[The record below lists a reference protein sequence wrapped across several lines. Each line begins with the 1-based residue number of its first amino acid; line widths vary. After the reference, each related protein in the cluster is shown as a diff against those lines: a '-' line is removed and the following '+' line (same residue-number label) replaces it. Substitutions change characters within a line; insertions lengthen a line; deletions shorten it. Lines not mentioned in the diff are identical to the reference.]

1 MFPRALNKG
10 HSAFTLLEMML
21 ALMITAMVV
30 LSLYRFVST
39 HLTVISAATDLG
51 EERETLDNVVHYLQ
65 GQMNALPP
73 MEDNVLIGQPFKF
86 RGFSSDEISWT
97 CSAGSG
103 LLTTAAPGDF
113 KVTMAVQPVDERSTE
128 TELGLRR
135 QPAPTNKASLNL
147 NRGGAGGR
155 YDWVPLIRPM
165 AAVEIRYYDQAGNS
179 WKDTWTDPK
188 QRPALIRLRLWKH
201 ADDTPL
207 EAMIRVPSAQVAR

>member
-1 MFPRALNKG
+1 MFQRAHNKG

-21 ALMITAMVV
+21 ALMITSMVV

-51 EERETLDNVVHYLQ
+51 EERATLDNVVHYLQ

-73 MEDNVLIGQPFKF
+73 MEDNVLSGQPFKF
-86 RGFSSDEISWT
+86 RGFPSDEISWT
-97 CSAGSG
+97 CPAGSG

-135 QPAPTNKASLNL
+135 QPAPSNKASLNL

-165 AAVEIRYYDQAGNS
+165 AAVEIRYYDQVGNS

-201 ADDTPL
+201 ADDAPL
-207 EAMIRVPSAQVAR
+207 EAMIRVPSAQIAR

>member
-1 MFPRALNKG
+1 MFPRVHNKE
-10 HSAFTLLEMML
+10 HRAFTLLEMML
-21 ALMITAMVV
+21 ALMITSMVV
-30 LSLYRFVST
+30 LGLYRFVST
-39 HLTVISAATDLG
+39 HLITISTATEIG
-51 EERETLDNVVHYLQ
+51 EERETLNNVVRYLQ

-73 MEDNVLIGQPFKF
+73 LDDSVLSGQPFKF
-86 RGFSSDEISWT
+86 RGLSSDEISWI
-97 CSAGSG
+97 CPAGSG

-113 KVTMAVQPVDERSTE
+113 KVTMALQPVDERSTE

-135 QPAPTNKASLNL
+135 QPTPTNKASFNL

-188 QRPALIRLRLWKH
+188 LRPALIRLRLWKH
-201 ADDTPL
+201 ADDAPL
-207 EAMIRVPSAQVAR
+207 EAMIRVPSAQIAR